1 MELSLLDTVVTFNGH
16 TVNPPPPGEH
26 TVMGWSE
33 DAGALTLPDALELV
47 TVRRGAL
54 GDMVVFRT
62 GDRGGQVSLSLLPNS
77 PSVKFFMQQMTRILS
92 DKLSVVW
99 QGDVQHTSS
108 KASVKLRR
116 GVLMSG
122 PLWYTMGKG
131 EVGNLTFTW
140 EFEDIIP
147 SFDKVKFDY
156 VSISNAASGNG
167 GS

>member
-16 TVNPPPPGEH
+16 TVEKPLLAH

-54 GDMVVFRT
+54 GDMAVFRT

-77 PSVKFFMQQMTRILS
+77 PSVKFFMQQMTLILS
-92 DKLSVVW
+92 KKLSVVW
-99 QGDVQHTSS
+99 EGNVQHTLS
-108 KASVKLRR
+108 KASVKLKR

-140 EFEDIIP
+140 EFEDITP
-147 SFDKVKFDY
+147 SFDKVDFDY
-156 VSISNAASGNG
+156 VPISNAASGNG